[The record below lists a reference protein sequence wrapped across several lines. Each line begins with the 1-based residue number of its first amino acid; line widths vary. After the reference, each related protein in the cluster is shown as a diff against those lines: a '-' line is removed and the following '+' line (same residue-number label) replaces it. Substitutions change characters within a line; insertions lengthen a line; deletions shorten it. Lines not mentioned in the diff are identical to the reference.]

1 MIQKINT
8 AYLIAVDLE
17 QNLSPK
23 NNPKHDNINGF
34 KRFVVVKN
42 KAKTKKVKH
51 TDPGVSI
58 IERMIVGL
66 KVENVAIDRINLRIE
81 KVKIKE
87 FEELVMAL
95 KFYAKGDKLKVLN
108 DLKEDEDDLFHIREL
123 EKLGGTD
130 YRYNLYLSEGRT
142 SDGAVYVGY
151 KHNSA
156 RLGDTY
162 DLKVELN
169 PSKCNKAQ
177 DSLLKALHHKLS
189 DKVVRLVEFDV
200 AIDIQ
205 HRTSNVYIINKSG
218 KLPSSYDT
226 TRYFGQ
232 KHTNGYL
239 KMYDKLKEQRLEIS
253 PTSNVYIINKSGK
266 LPSSYDTTRY
276 FGQKHT
282 NGYLKMYDKLKEQ
295 RLEISPKGSLYLT
308 RIEFTLRPN
317 DNTGLIYKDLEK
329 YKFNLDKCYDIGLL
343 DGINDITVKCMALAL
358 THGHIKRSELPRK
371 QKEEIKSEL
380 DKIDNKLTIDKLLN
394 DKWESLLDSV
404 SDWFGLS
411 KNYTKNYALFG
422 TEQRDLTEEEQLLFE
437 SFLDFNN
444 KKEHK
449 KRLHKE
455 LCVIWY

>member
-1 MIQKINT
+1 M
-8 AYLIAVDLE
+8 E

-66 KVENVAIDRINLRIE
+66 RVENVAIDRINLRIE

-177 DSLLKALHHKLS
+177 ESLLKALHHKLG

-200 AIDIQ
+200 AMDLQ
-205 HRTSNVYIINKSG
+205 HR
-218 KLPSSYDT
+218 
-226 TRYFGQ
+226 
-232 KHTNGYL
+232 
-239 KMYDKLKEQRLEIS
+239 
-253 PTSNVYIINKSGK
+253 TSNVYIINKSGK

-317 DNTGLIYKDLEK
+317 DNTGLIYQDLEK
-329 YKFNLDKCYDIGLL
+329 YKFSLDKCYDIGLL

-411 KNYTKNYALFG
+411 KNYTKNYAIFG
-422 TEQRDLTEEEQLLFE
+422 TEQRELTEEEQLLFE
-437 SFLDFNN
+437 SLLDFNN
-444 KKEHK
+444 KKGIK
-449 KRLHKE
+449 KGLTKITLAE
-455 LCVIWY
+455 LELDVDIDN

>member
-1 MIQKINT
+1 M
-8 AYLIAVDLE
+8 DLE

-58 IERMIVGL
+58 LERMIVGL
-66 KVENVAIDRINLRIE
+66 RVENVAIDRINLRIE

-177 DSLLKALHHKLS
+177 ESLLKALHHKLG

-200 AIDIQ
+200 AMDLQ
-205 HRTSNVYIINKSG
+205 HR
-218 KLPSSYDT
+218 
-226 TRYFGQ
+226 
-232 KHTNGYL
+232 
-239 KMYDKLKEQRLEIS
+239 
-253 PTSNVYIINKSGK
+253 TSNVYIINKSGK

-295 RLEISPKGSLYLT
+295 RLEISPKGSLCLT

-411 KNYTKNYALFG
+411 KNYTKNYAIFG
-422 TEQRDLTEEEQLLFE
+422 TEQRELTEEEQLLFE
-437 SFLDFNN
+437 SLLDFNS

-449 KRLHKE
+449 KSLTE
-455 LCVIWY
+455 SANLS